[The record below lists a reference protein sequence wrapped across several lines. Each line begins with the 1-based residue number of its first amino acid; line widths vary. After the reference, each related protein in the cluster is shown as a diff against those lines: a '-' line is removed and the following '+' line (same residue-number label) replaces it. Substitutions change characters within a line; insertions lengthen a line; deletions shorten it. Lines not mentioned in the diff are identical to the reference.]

1 MTLTQLFTNIAN
13 AIRAKTGS
21 SETIKAEDFPT
32 EIADITTGHL
42 DNTEYQEANTDLDNI
57 LQGSTPTKIYP
68 PDWSEIGY
76 EDTPQNIIDAFDYAK
91 EIYDNWDSTQTNLSN
106 KFLSN
111 TILKYMPLVDTS
123 NATSMSGMFRSCSK
137 LEVMPLLNTSS
148 VTNMQSMFSNCTSL
162 VTIPLIDTSKVQSL
176 FATFQGCSN
185 LVAIPQLDTHNVT
198 NMFVTFQNCAK
209 LRDVPILNTSKITS
223 IDSAFSNCLSLSN
236 ESLNNIMA
244 MCIGATSY
252 KGIKTLKYLGL
263 SSTQATTC
271 QSLSNYQAFLDAG
284 WTTGY

>member
-1 MTLTQLFTNIAN
+1 MTLTQLFTAIAN
-13 AIRAKTGS
+13 AIRAKKGT

-42 DNTEYQEANTDLDNI
+42 DNTEYQEANDDLDDI
-57 LQGSTPTKIYP
+57 LEGSTPTTIYP

-76 EDTPQNIIDAFDYAK
+76 SDTPQSIIDAFDYAK

-223 IDSAFSNCLSLSN
+223 IDSAFSNCSSLSN